1 MGNYL
6 GAVCDEFY
14 LSSRL
19 FLKLDMSLQRET
31 VLHFFD
37 RVRKDYTHL
46 TKMHRRE
53 DGALI
58 LEDDGSDDRP
68 RRWLRLDSNSLR
80 LGQFAPTDLDDAQRF
95 GQLVYTQAPYHLTFS
110 ELDYDHLEVIFG
122 FELNYRGN
130 HDQLVV
136 EALRL
141 DQTAI
146 GSLLVSEDTKIIDAQ
161 PFFGV
166 SLSAGCDLQAYVE
179 VKSRTTT
186 YEVRQDAYE
195 DQPITVML
203 TLRKYWGVDPPKSL
217 ADAYTSLFQT
227 AHEIASDNI
236 VPHFVNPLAMAIATR
251 P

>member
-14 LSSRL
+14 VSSRL
-19 FLKLDMSLQRET
+19 FLKLDLPLQRET

-37 RVRKDYTHL
+37 RIRKDYPSL
-46 TKMHRRE
+46 AKMHRRE
-53 DGALI
+53 DGTLI
-58 LEDDGSDDRP
+58 LEDEGADDRP
-68 RRWLRLDSNSLR
+68 RRWLRLDRNSLR
-80 LGQFAPTDLDDAQRF
+80 IGQFAPTNLDEVQQY

-110 ELDYDHLEVIFG
+110 ELDYDHLEVVFG

-136 EALRL
+136 EALQL
-141 DQTAI
+141 DQTAL
-146 GSLLVSEDTKIIDAQ
+146 GSLLADEDAKIIDAQ

-166 SLSAGCDLQAYVE
+166 ALNAGCDLQAYVE
-179 VKSRTTT
+179 IKSRTTT
-186 YEVRQDAYE
+186 FEVRQDSYE

-203 TLRKYWGVDPPKSL
+203 TLRKYWGVEPPKSL
-217 ADAYTSLFQT
+217 AEAYNSLFQT
-227 AHEIASDNI
+227 AHEIASDKI